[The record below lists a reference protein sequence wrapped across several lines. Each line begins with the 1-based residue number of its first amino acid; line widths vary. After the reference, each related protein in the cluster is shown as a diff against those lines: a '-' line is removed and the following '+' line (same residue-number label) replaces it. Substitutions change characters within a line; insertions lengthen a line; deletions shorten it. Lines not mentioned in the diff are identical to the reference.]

1 MSLAWVSS
9 HEIYFVSGLVANAQ
23 KVLSGRTGI
32 PGAEDTVFPCLTTVP
47 ALGTVVGSNHDLVIR
62 IQDSNI
68 RVLPHQHTPLRLI
81 QRWFDHPDQ
90 SFFDTIFVYQKTA
103 LKALDDKPSLWT
115 TLDENAYVDVGD
127 TNRDFKDFINI

>member
-1 MSLAWVSS
+1 MSLAWVSL
-9 HEIYFVSGLVANAQ
+9 HEIYFVGGSVANAQ

-32 PGAEDTVFPCLTTVP
+32 PDAEDTVFPCLTTVP
-47 ALGTVVGSNHDLVIR
+47 TLGTVVGSSHELVIR

-90 SFFDTIFVYQKTA
+90 SFFDSIFVYQKTA
-103 LKALDDKPSLWT
+103 LKALDVGPPLWT
-115 TLDENAYVDVGD
+115 TLDENAYVDVSD
-127 TNRDFKDFINI
+127 TGRVFKGSINT

>member
-9 HEIYFVSGLVANAQ
+9 HEIYCVSGLIANAQ
-23 KVLSGRTGI
+23 EVLSGRTGI

-47 ALGTVVGSNHDLVIR
+47 TLSTIVGSNHDLVIR

-81 QRWFDHPDQ
+81 QRWLDHPDQ
-90 SFFDTIFVYQKTA
+90 SFFDSILVYQKTA
-103 LKALDDKPSLWT
+103 LKALNDEPPLWT
-115 TLDENAYVDVGD
+115 TLSENAYVDVSG
-127 TNRDFKDFINI
+127 TNRFQGFADL